1 MSFYIMRCLEHKT
14 HLSQSFSVHLLNM
27 RVIIFM
33 INYVLKGTMMKW
45 ILVRNYCMLRQ
56 FGLELAGL
64 L

>member
-1 MSFYIMRCLEHKT
+1 
-14 HLSQSFSVHLLNM
+14 M

-45 ILVRNYCMLRQ
+45 ILARNYCMLRQ